1 MREIS
6 SILDTN
12 LGNKMKIIYVNSDHD
27 GGQYIEESILSAK
40 SFRKYLPNA
49 FIEIYTNTS
58 NSLDSV
64 FDRVHVLDFVV
75 PDLLKN
81 RIHKRGQMLVK
92 MQAMLETNH
101 DHNLYL
107 GCDTHALNKKV
118 AEPFNLL
125 NRYDFALVHA
135 PYQHEMKTEVPSC
148 FREWNCDVIY
158 WRKNHVTQN
167 FIAEWKRLYENDIID
182 HAHDQGSFRHLAWQM
197 QNVNI
202 FTLPYQYNNRCGL
215 FGSQGGVGTDI
226 SDSVIIQNRGIIK
239 KLQNDTTRH
248 NK

>member
-1 MREIS
+1 M
-6 SILDTN
+6 
-12 LGNKMKIIYVNSDHD
+12 NKQIRIIYANSDHD
-27 GGQYIEESILSAK
+27 NGQYIEESILSAK

-49 FIEIYTNTS
+49 FIEIYTNTN

-64 FDRVHVLDFVV
+64 FDRVHVVDFIV

-101 DHNLYL
+101 DYNLYL
-107 GCDTHALNKKV
+107 GCDTYALNKKV

-135 PYQHEMKTEVPSC
+135 PYQHEMQTEAPSC

-158 WRKNHVTQN
+158 WRKNHLTQN
-167 FIAEWKRLYENDIID
+167 FIAEWKILYEHDIID
-182 HAHDQGSFRHLAWQM
+182 HAHDQGSFRHLAWQR
-197 QNVNI
+197 QDVNI

-215 FGSQGGVGTDI
+215 FGAQGGAGTDI
-226 SDSVIIQNRGIIK
+226 SDSVIIQNRDFIR
-239 KLQNDTTRH
+239 D
-248 NK
+248 NKNSL

>member
-1 MREIS
+1 M
-6 SILDTN
+6 
-12 LGNKMKIIYVNSDHD
+12 NKQIRIIYANSDHD
-27 GGQYIEESILSAK
+27 SGQYIEESILSAK

-49 FIEIYTNTS
+49 FIEIYTNT
-58 NSLDSV
+58 NNNVDSV
-64 FDRVHVLDFVV
+64 FDRVHVVDFVV
-75 PDLLKN
+75 PELLKN

-101 DHNLYL
+101 DYNLYL
-107 GCDTHALNKKV
+107 GCDTYALNKKV

-135 PYQHEMKTEVPSC
+135 PYQHEMKTEAPSC

-182 HAHDQGSFRHLAWQM
+182 HAHDQGSFRHLAWEM
-197 QNVNI
+197 HELNI
-202 FTLPYQYNNRCGL
+202 FTLPYHYNNRCGL
-215 FGSQGGVGTDI
+215 FGSQDSSSTDI
-226 SDSVIIQNRGIIK
+226 SDSVIIQNRDIIK
-239 KLQNDTTRH
+239 QL
-248 NK
+248 

>member
-1 MREIS
+1 M
-6 SILDTN
+6 
-12 LGNKMKIIYVNSDHD
+12 NKQIRIIYANSDHD
-27 GGQYIEESILSAK
+27 SGQYIEESILSAK

-49 FIEIYTNTS
+49 FIEIYTNTN
-58 NSLDSV
+58 NSVDSV
-64 FDRVHVLDFVV
+64 FDRVHIVDFVV
-75 PDLLKN
+75 PELLKN

-101 DHNLYL
+101 DYNLYL
-107 GCDTHALNKKV
+107 GCDTYALNKKV

-135 PYQHEMKTEVPSC
+135 PYQHEMKTEAPSC

-182 HAHDQGSFRHLAWQM
+182 HAHDQGSFRHLAWEM
-197 QNVNI
+197 HELNI
-202 FTLPYQYNNRCGL
+202 FTLPYHYNNRCGL
-215 FGSQGGVGTDI
+215 FGSQESSSTDI
-226 SDSVIIQNRGIIK
+226 SDSVIIQNRDIIK
-239 KLQNDTTRH
+239 QLQNDTARH
-248 NK
+248 NTKTNQ